1 MDSSHTNTTLLTN
14 LLVFNNTLQPGMYV
28 TMHLSLDPD
37 SVSLVIFIPSFV
49 FRWKMWFFFFVGWW
63 NFVFCLFISFVG
75 LWITE
80 LMRSVHVYRRGG
92 GEKREV
98 EREFVFSESGSY
110 VEMQATPIPGLVKSR
125 VSEVCEGHRN
135 GVWLCVFAF
144 HADHTPQFCRIPR
157 LLLVTRYICLAL
169 HLPFTLVHNIYWIGI
184 DPFSLYDYV
193 VSSLFPPRFP
203 HLEWIAFKNR
213 EAKFC
218 NVCKLGWYVY
228 ILTKS

>member
-1 MDSSHTNTTLLTN
+1 M
-14 LLVFNNTLQPGMYV
+14 
-28 TMHLSLDPD
+28 
-37 SVSLVIFIPSFV
+37 
-49 FRWKMWFFFFVGWW
+49 
-63 NFVFCLFISFVG
+63 G

-144 HADHTPQFCRIPR
+144 HADHTPQFCRIPPV
-157 LLLVTRYICLAL
+157 LLVTRYICLVL
-169 HLPFTLVHNIYWIGI
+169 
-184 DPFSLYDYV
+184 YV
-193 VSSLFPPRFP
+193 VFDISPRFFKKIKTVRRRNGQV
-203 HLEWIAFKNR
+203 LES
-213 EAKFC
+213 
-218 NVCKLGWYVY
+218 L
-228 ILTKS
+228 